1 MNYAEA
7 VSLARAGEER
17 GFGFLY
23 QNTYRS
29 KYYLALQYM
38 KNEEA
43 AKDVLQEAYIKAF
56 SKLDTL
62 SSPEAFP
69 GWLGTIV
76 ANTAKNMLAK
86 KNPLLFSDIAAD
98 EDNESFEYQIEDEN
112 IENQPEISYT
122 RQETQALVHEMI
134 DSLSDEQ
141 RMCIL
146 MFHIEGASV
155 SEIASVMNCS
165 ENTVKSRLNYGRK
178 NLKIKAEELRKKGY
192 RLYSIAPVPLL
203 LYLLRADEAD
213 MAADGTLAAAGEL
226 VADRVFSSV
235 SAQPGPAPSAQ
246 AQGPRGA
253 YGPETDAS
261 QGMPGDRAYIY
272 SANGTHPAADA
283 AVHTAANTAKAGFLH
298 TAAGKAVV
306 IILGACV
313 AGGAVYY
320 GAAQLNRKDP
330 GPEVTQEENPGDQGQ
345 GTEGGQSPEEVRDAQ
360 YPVLVEG
367 NLTKEELEFVLSCRT
382 EELESEGS
390 DNSDYTYILNSM
402 LQISDENGGPI
413 ENYGADE
420 NWHSQYS
427 LEDVNRML
435 SAFTDY
441 QITEEN
447 DSDTENGINVEGDR
461 LVFPAA
467 TINFSVSA
475 DITSAEYTEDEMD
488 VYFTYVYTRYATDA
502 SEVTPPVTTAK
513 KAELKPEENGMFR
526 IVNIEDAAQNPEE
539 DTENSQT
546 YRESTRDKR
555 TLQEVYT
562 EVLRS
567 VQKQEPGYEFP
578 NAGTQAGGYRYFV
591 HDMDGDGIEEL
602 IVGAEFSDGMNGKY
616 ILNDCRVFS
625 CTETEGGFEL
635 KQIEGNV
642 IAGSVYIASDG
653 NGLYGQTLVSGGT
666 GRILVKRLTI
676 QNGTFAEEEEPAY
689 EFILGDEAAQQFAG
703 SNPAAEWTDLSDL
716 SGLSGLS

>member
-246 AQGPRGA
+246 AQGTRGA
-253 YGPETDAS
+253 YGPGTDAS

-272 SANGTHPAADA
+272 SANGTHPA
-283 AVHTAANTAKAGFLH
+283 G
-298 TAAGKAVV
+298 GR
-306 IILGACV
+306 
-313 AGGAVYY
+313 GGAYSGKY
-320 GAAQLNRKDP
+320 GKSRIPSYSRRKSS
-330 GPEVTQEENPGDQGQ
+330 GNYSGSLCGGRSCILRS
-345 GTEGGQSPEEVRDAQ
+345 GTVKQKRSRA
-360 YPVLVEG
+360 
-367 NLTKEELEFVLSCRT
+367 
-382 EELESEGS
+382 GS
-390 DNSDYTYILNSM
+390 DSGRES
-402 LQISDENGGPI
+402 GGSGSG
-413 ENYGADE
+413 NRGRTVSGRGA
-420 NWHSQYS
+420 
-427 LEDVNRML
+427 R
-435 SAFTDY
+435 
-441 QITEEN
+441 
-447 DSDTENGINVEGDR
+447 R
-461 LVFPAA
+461 
-467 TINFSVSA
+467 SVSC
-475 DITSAEYTEDEMD
+475 SG
-488 VYFTYVYTRYATDA
+488 RRK
-502 SEVTPPVTTAK
+502 S
-513 KAELKPEENGMFR
+513 
-526 IVNIEDAAQNPEE
+526 
-539 DTENSQT
+539 
-546 YRESTRDKR
+546 DKR
-555 TLQEVYT
+555 
-562 EVLRS
+562 
-567 VQKQEPGYEFP
+567 
-578 NAGTQAGGYRYFV
+578 
-591 HDMDGDGIEEL
+591 
-602 IVGAEFSDGMNGKY
+602 
-616 ILNDCRVFS
+616 
-625 CTETEGGFEL
+625 
-635 KQIEGNV
+635 
-642 IAGSVYIASDG
+642 
-653 NGLYGQTLVSGGT
+653 GT
-666 GRILVKRLTI
+666 GIRTFL
-676 QNGTFAEEEEPAY
+676 QNRR
-689 EFILGDEAAQQFAG
+689 AG
-703 SNPAAEWTDLSDL
+703 VRRK
-716 SGLSGLS
+716 

>member
-246 AQGPRGA
+246 AQGTRGA
-253 YGPETDAS
+253 YGPGTDAS

-283 AVHTAANTAKAGFLH
+283 AVHAAANTAKAGFLH

-306 IILGACV
+306 IILGVCV

-402 LQISDENGGPI
+402 LQVSDENGGPI
-413 ENYGADE
+413 ENYGVDE

-578 NAGTQAGGYRYFV
+578 NAGTQADGYRYFV